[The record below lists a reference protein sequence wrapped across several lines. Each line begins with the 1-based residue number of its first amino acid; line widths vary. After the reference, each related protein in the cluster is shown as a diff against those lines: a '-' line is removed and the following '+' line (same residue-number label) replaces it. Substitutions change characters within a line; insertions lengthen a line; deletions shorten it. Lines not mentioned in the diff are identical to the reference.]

1 MRGLAGSVALV
12 RLALRRDRVRLP
24 VWVAGLLALMA
35 VSAATTAGNYP
46 SEGDRLA
53 AARLLAR
60 NPALLMLRGPAP
72 DASVG
77 GLVAAETVPILGVL
91 TALMSAFTVIRHT
104 RQNEE
109 TGRAEL
115 LGSAVVGRYGP
126 LAAALAVAIGA
137 CAVLASGLA
146 AMLVAR
152 GFGTGGAVA
161 TGAAIGA
168 GGIAFAGVAAVTA
181 QVTQS
186 GRGAT
191 AAVGAVLALAYL
203 LRGVGDVLGRVGS
216 DGVTVASAWPAWLS
230 PIGWSQRVRPFAEN
244 RLPVLG
250 LHAVLFAVLVGVAVV
265 LLTRR
270 DLGQGLLPARPGPAS
285 AGLGL
290 RSSLGL
296 AWRLQRGSLLGW
308 ALGMAVVGATFGSL
322 GQQVEDL
329 FRESP
334 EFGATIEKLGVPGA
348 TPADTFLAAVT
359 TLVGAVTAVYTVQAL
374 LHLRAE
380 ESGGRLEHLLATSV
394 SRSGWLAGHLVC
406 AVGGTAGLLLLT
418 GSSMGLAYGLATGG
432 TAAGLSSLAGAA
444 LAHAPA
450 ALVLA
455 GLVLAAFGLIPLRMA
470 AASWAV
476 LAASVLLGPLGE
488 FLDLPQPLRDLSPLT
503 HSPALPAAQFTAT
516 PVLALL
522 AAAAAFGAAG
532 LTAFRRRDL
541 AS

>member
-1 MRGLAGSVALV
+1 MRELAGSAALI

-24 VWVAGLLALMA
+24 VWVAGLVAVMA

-46 SEGDRLA
+46 GAGDRLA

-72 DASVG
+72 GASVG
-77 GLVAAETVPILGVL
+77 GLVAAETVTILGVL

-115 LGSAVVGRYGP
+115 LGSAVVGRYAP
-126 LAAALAVAIGA
+126 LAAALAVALGA
-137 CAVLASGLA
+137 CAALASGLA
-146 AMLVAR
+146 ATLVAR
-152 GFGTGGAVA
+152 GLATGGAVA
-161 TGAAIGA
+161 TAAAIGA
-168 GGIAFAGVAAVTA
+168 TGVAFAGVAAVAA
-181 QVTQS
+181 QVSQS

-191 AAVGAVLALAYL
+191 AAAGAVLALAYL
-203 LRGVGDVLGRVGS
+203 LRGVGDVLGRVNGG
-216 DGVTVASAWPAWLS
+216 GVTVVSAWPAWLS

-270 DLGQGLLPARPGPAS
+270 DLGQGLMSARPGPDS
-285 AGLGL
+285 AGKDLQG
-290 RSSLGL
+290 SLGL

-308 ALGMAVVGATFGSL
+308 ALGLVVVGATFGSL
-322 GQQVEDL
+322 GDQVEDL
-329 FRESP
+329 LRESP
-334 EFGATIEKLGVPGA
+334 EFGATIEDLAVPGA
-348 TPADTFLAAVT
+348 TPVDTFFAAMTTLLGAVAAVY
-359 TLVGAVTAVYTVQAL
+359 AVQAVL
-374 LHLRAE
+374 RLRAE
-380 ESGGRLEHLLATSV
+380 ESGGRLEHLLAASV

-418 GSSMGLAYGLATGG
+418 GSSMGLTYGLATGA
-432 TAAGLSSLAGAA
+432 TATGLASLTGAA

-455 GLVLAAFGLIPLRMA
+455 AVVLAAFGLIPLRMA
-470 AASWAV
+470 AASWTV

-488 FLDLPQPLRDLSPLT
+488 FLNLPPPLRDLSPLT
-503 HSPALPAAQFTAT
+503 HSPALPAAPFSAT

-522 AAAAAFGAAG
+522 AAAAAFGVTG
-532 LTAFRRRDL
+532 LIAFRRRDL
-541 AS
+541 TP